1 VGVIGFIEGAGPLDD
16 NLDEL
21 QAGMAEALDE
31 NIALDAKSTGKA
43 DAANQNAAELP
54 QEPQSEQ
61 KLAADPA
68 SSEDA
73 SNAEPTRRLTPH
85 SQSRHT
91 TLEAVE
97 ELNRVAQDHL
107 QQIEGRLTEI
117 TTSQQLTSRF
127 FTILRADIDRAN
139 DLELA
144 NAGLVAGQRK
154 LVDQVSDLTRKLQER
169 DIAIEGLRRGEAS
182 LTKDNEQLRSTLSAL
197 KVELDCAT
205 TDCARNEASL
215 GEAVTIVASQTV
227 EAERHARENE
237 VLREKQVN
245 LQIDLSKVLKREA
258 DAQRKVE
265 EMSAI
270 HATEIAQHAELVA
283 ALGKSEKEMSRLQLV
298 AESAQ
303 RKEAEMAEAA
313 VIAAAEREAEVERMQ
328 ADIGGLRAAIEGLQ
342 ARLDATTNEHG
353 EAVSQITSLK
363 GQLKDTISD
372 KQVVDEKLATL
383 MKEYDH
389 ERLNLS
395 TATANISQLTL
406 QRETDQ
412 IKLDIHRQECD
423 ELRAEVAVLSKRI
436 LGLLPF
442 ERLYKAS
449 KAGQTNGFSV
459 DAADVDEL
467 PGSAPW
473 KH

>member
-1 VGVIGFIEGAGPLDD
+1 MGVVGIIEGAGPLDD

-31 NIALDAKSTGKA
+31 NIALDAKPAVKA
-43 DAANQNAAELP
+43 DAANPNAAELS

-61 KLAADPA
+61 KLAADPESSEVA
-68 SSEDA
+68 SSP
-73 SNAEPTRRLTPH
+73 EPTRRLTPH

-91 TLEAVE
+91 TLKSVE
-97 ELNRVAQDHL
+97 ELNQVTQDHL

-117 TTSQQLTSRF
+117 TTSQQLTRRF
-127 FTILRADIDRAN
+127 FTILHADIDRAN

-154 LVDQVSDLTRKLQER
+154 LADQVSDLTRKLQER
-169 DIAIEGLRRGEAS
+169 DIVIEGLRQGETS
-182 LTKDNEQLRSTLSAL
+182 LTQDNEQLRSTLSAL
-197 KVELDCAT
+197 KVELDEAT
-205 TDCARNEASL
+205 NDSARNEARL
-215 GEAVTIVASQTV
+215 GEAVTIVAAQTV

-245 LQIDLSKVLKREA
+245 LQVDLNKALKCEA
-258 DAQRKVE
+258 DAQRRIE

-270 HATEIAQHAELVA
+270 HASEIAQHAELVA
-283 ALGKSEKEMSRLQLV
+283 ALGKSEKELSRLQLV
-298 AESAQ
+298 VESAQ
-303 RKEAEMAEAA
+303 RKEAEMAKAA
-313 VIAAAEREAEVERMQ
+313 AIAAAEREGEVGRMQ

-342 ARLDATTNEHG
+342 ARLEATTNEHS

-372 KQVVDEKLATL
+372 KQVVDEKLAAL

-412 IKLDIHRQECD
+412 IKLDIHLQECD

-442 ERLYKAS
+442 ERLYNAT
-449 KAGQTNGFSV
+449 KAGQTNGVSV
-459 DAADVDEL
+459 DTVDADEL